1 MISSIGGSVIL
12 GVLAVLASGHIV
24 YDAPLCRWFLSGKH
38 TGYVLYFRIITVGL
52 VLLVL
57 PLALITTTEWF
68 PAFLRV
74 LRLQHEHALFL
85 TLPLALCLRALAWA
99 LVYCGGKLSAAW
111 REELKRKELDG
122 KGFERFIL
130 EKINRR
136 EMILITL
143 DNRKVYAGWPL
154 EIPDNE
160 DKKWLRFAPQW
171 SGFRDDSSAISIKVD
186 YAKVF
191 DPAELK
197 GNYMLIQAD
206 NIVTL
211 QPFDGQIFEQFNPAP
226 KQAAVTPL

>member
-1 MISSIGGSVIL
+1 MISSVGGSVIL
-12 GVLAVLASGHIV
+12 GVLAILASGHIV

-68 PAFLRV
+68 PALLRV

-136 EMILITL
+136 ETILITL

-160 DKKWLRFAPQW
+160 DKKWLRFTPQW
-171 SGFRDDSSAISIKVD
+171 SGFRNDSATIDIKID
-186 YAKVF
+186 YSKIL
-191 DPAELK
+191 DQQQLENNP
-197 GNYMLIQAD
+197 MLIQVD
-206 NIVTL
+206 KIVAL
-211 QPFDGQIFEQFNPAP
+211 QPFDIEIFEQFNPAS
-226 KQAAVTPL
+226 K

>member
-1 MISSIGGSVIL
+1 MIASIGGSVVL

-57 PLALITTTEWF
+57 PIALISTTEWF
-68 PAFLRV
+68 PAL
-74 LRLQHEHALFL
+74 LRLLRLENEHALFL
-85 TLPLALCLRALAWA
+85 TLPLALLLRAAAWA
-99 LVYCGGKLSAAW
+99 VVYCGGKFSPAW

-136 EMILITL
+136 KMILITL
-143 DNRKVYAGWPL
+143 DSRKVYVGWPL

-171 SGFRDDSSAISIKVD
+171 SGFRDDSSAISIKVN
-186 YAKVF
+186 YSKVF
-191 DPAELK
+191 ESPELK
-197 GNYMLIQAD
+197 SNYMLIQAD
-206 NIVTL
+206 KIVTM
-211 QPFDGQIFEQFNPAP
+211 QPFDIEIFEQFNSVP
-226 KQAAVTPL
+226 KRTAVTPS

>member
-1 MISSIGGSVIL
+1 MISSVGGSVIL

-52 VLLVL
+52 LLLVL

-68 PAFLRV
+68 PAFLRW
-74 LRLQHEHALFL
+74 LRLENEHALFL

-136 EMILITL
+136 ETILITL

-160 DKKWLRFAPQW
+160 DKKWLRFTPQW
-171 SGFRDDSSAISIKVD
+171 SGFRNDSATIDIKID
-186 YAKVF
+186 YSKIL
-191 DPAELK
+191 DQQQLENNP
-197 GNYMLIQAD
+197 MLIQVEK
-206 NIVTL
+206 IVSL
-211 QPFDGQIFEQFNPAP
+211 QPFDIHIFRRFNPAS